1 MYDKSVTSSS
11 QSQFEAVSVFT
22 NSAVWGNCGQV
33 KRLPLQ
39 MRKVHLTLLTVSV
52 ASLVLAACQG
62 NNRRQELAYV
72 ERPVELLYSR
82 GADELDKRDFDQ
94 AILLFNEVERQHPYS
109 EWARRSSLMSA
120 FASYESR
127 KYDEAVSTAQRYLS
141 LNPAGQGAP
150 YAYYLIAVSHFD
162 QIMDV
167 GRDQKTTELA
177 RDALVDVVRR
187 YPETDYA
194 RDATIKL
201 DMVNDQL
208 AGKEMEIG
216 RWYLRRN
223 QHLSAVNRFRTVVAE
238 FETTSHTPEALHRL
252 VEVYLA
258 MGLKQE
264 ALAAGSVLGYNYPD
278 TVWYRYS
285 YRLLSGQGLDPEGA
299 SEVQKRTWLQRL
311 IPGGN

>member
-1 MYDKSVTSSS
+1 M
-11 QSQFEAVSVFT
+11 
-22 NSAVWGNCGQV
+22 
-33 KRLPLQ
+33 
-39 MRKVHLTLLTVSV
+39 
-52 ASLVLAACQG
+52 
-62 NNRRQELAYV
+62 
-72 ERPVELLYSR
+72 
-82 GADELDKRDFDQ
+82 DKRDYDQ

-120 FASYESR
+120 FAAYESR
-127 KYDEAVSTAQRYLS
+127 RFDEAIGTAQRYIS
-141 LNPAGQGAP
+141 LNPAGEGAS

-177 RDALVDVVRR
+177 RDALLDVVRR

-201 DMVNDQL
+201 DMVQDQL

-223 QHLSAVNRFRTVVAE
+223 QHLSAINRFRTVVSDYD
-238 FETTSHTPEALHRL
+238 TTSHTPEALHRL

-258 MGLKQE
+258 TGLKQE
-264 ALAAGSVLGYNYPD
+264 ALAAGAVLGYNYPES
-278 TVWYRYS
+278 VWYRYS

-299 SEVQKRTWLQRL
+299 SEAQKRTWLQRL
-311 IPGGN
+311 IPGGS

>member
-1 MYDKSVTSSS
+1 
-11 QSQFEAVSVFT
+11 
-22 NSAVWGNCGQV
+22 
-33 KRLPLQ
+33 
-39 MRKVHLTLLTVSV
+39 MRKVHILLVTVA
-52 ASLVLAACQG
+52 ASALVLTACQ
-62 NNRRQELAYV
+62 NSSRRQELAYV
-72 ERPVELLYSR
+72 ERPVEMLYAR
-82 GADELDKRDFDQ
+82 ATDELDKRDFDD

-127 KYDEAVSTAQRYLS
+127 KYDEAVSTAHRYLA
-141 LNPAGQGAP
+141 LNPAGQGAS

-177 RDALVDVVRR
+177 RAALTDVVRR
-187 YPETDYA
+187 YPDTDYA
-194 RDATIKL
+194 KDAAVKL
-201 DMVNDQL
+201 DMVSDQL

-223 QHLSAVNRFRTVVAE
+223 QHLSAVNRFRTVVSE
-238 FETTSHTPEALHRL
+238 YDTTSHAPEALHRL

-264 ALAAGSVLGYNYPD
+264 ALAAGSVLGYNYPES
-278 TVWYRYS
+278 VWYRYS

>member
-1 MYDKSVTSSS
+1 
-11 QSQFEAVSVFT
+11 
-22 NSAVWGNCGQV
+22 
-33 KRLPLQ
+33 
-39 MRKVHLTLLTVSV
+39 MRKVHILLVTVATS
-52 ASLVLAACQG
+52 ALVLTACQ
-62 NNRRQELAYV
+62 NSSRRQELAYV
-72 ERPVELLYSR
+72 ERPVEMLYAR
-82 GADELDKRDFDQ
+82 ATDELDDRDFDT

-177 RDALVDVVRR
+177 RDALTDVVRR
-187 YPETDYA
+187 YPDTDYA
-194 RDATIKL
+194 KDAAVKL
-201 DMVNDQL
+201 DMVSDQL

-223 QHLSAVNRFRTVVAE
+223 QHLSAVNRFRTVVSDYD
-238 FETTSHTPEALHRL
+238 TTSHAPEALHRL

-264 ALAAGSVLGYNYPD
+264 ALAAGSVLGYNYPES
-278 TVWYRYS
+278 VWYRYS

-299 SEVQKRTWLQRL
+299 TEVQKRTWLQRL

>member
-1 MYDKSVTSSS
+1 
-11 QSQFEAVSVFT
+11 
-22 NSAVWGNCGQV
+22 
-33 KRLPLQ
+33 
-39 MRKVHLTLLTVSV
+39 MRKVHVALFATV
-52 ASLVLAACQG
+52 ASALVLTACQ
-62 NNRRQELAYV
+62 NSNRRDTLAYV

-82 GADELDKRDFDQ
+82 ATEEMDKRDYDE

-109 EWARRSSLMSA
+109 VWARRSSLMSA
-120 FASYESR
+120 FAAYESR
-127 KYDEAVSTAQRYLS
+127 RYDDAITTSQRYIS
-141 LNPAGQGAP
+141 LNPAGEGAS

-177 RDALVDVVRR
+177 RDALLDVVRR

-201 DMVNDQL
+201 DMVRDQL

-223 QHLSAVNRFRTVVAE
+223 QHLSAINRFRTVVSDYD
-238 FETTSHTPEALHRL
+238 TTSHAPEALHRL

-258 MGLKQE
+258 TGLKQE
-264 ALAAGSVLGYNYPD
+264 ALAAGAVLGYNYPES
-278 TVWYRYS
+278 VWYRYS
-285 YRLLSGQGLDPEGA
+285 YRLLSGQGLDPEA
-299 SEVQKRTWLQRL
+299 TSDTQRRTWLQRL
-311 IPGGN
+311 IPGGS

>member
-1 MYDKSVTSSS
+1 
-11 QSQFEAVSVFT
+11 
-22 NSAVWGNCGQV
+22 
-33 KRLPLQ
+33 
-39 MRKVHLTLLTVSV
+39 MRKVHIILLSVSAAALALT
-52 ASLVLAACQG
+52 ACQG
-62 NNRRQELAYV
+62 NTRRQELAYV

-82 GADELDKRDFDQ
+82 ATDELDSRDYDQ

-120 FASYESR
+120 FAAYESR
-127 KYDEAVSTAQRYLS
+127 KYDEAASTAQRYLS

-150 YAYYLIAVSHFD
+150 YAYYLIAVCHFD

-177 RDALVDVVRR
+177 RDALNDVVRR
-187 YPETDYA
+187 YPESDYA
-194 RDATIKL
+194 RDATVKL

-223 QHLSAVNRFRTVVAE
+223 QHLSAVNRFRTVVSE
-238 FETTSHTPEALHRL
+238 YETTSHSPEALHRL

-264 ALAAGSVLGYNYPD
+264 ALAAGAVLGYNYPESI
-278 TVWYRYS
+278 WYQYS
-285 YRLLSGQGLDPEGA
+285 YRLLSGEGLDPEGA
-299 SEVQKRTWLQRL
+299 SDVQKRTWLQRL
-311 IPGGN
+311 IPGGK

>member
-1 MYDKSVTSSS
+1 MKLRPNNNGLT
-11 QSQFEAVSVFT
+11 QS
-22 NSAVWGNCGQV
+22 
-33 KRLPLQ
+33 
-39 MRKVHLTLLTVSV
+39 MRKVSLITFSICTS
-52 ASLVLAACQG
+52 ALVLTACQ
-62 NNRRQELAYV
+62 NSNRRQELAYV
-72 ERPVELLYSR
+72 ERPVEQLYAR
-82 GADELDKRDFDQ
+82 ATGELDKRDYDQ

-109 EWARRSSLMSA
+109 EWARRSSLMAA

-127 KYDEAVSTAQRYLS
+127 NYDEAITTSQRYLS
-141 LNPAGQGAP
+141 LNPAGQGAA

-177 RDALVDVVRR
+177 RDALLDVVRR

-194 RDATIKL
+194 RDATVKL
-201 DMVNDQL
+201 DMVSDQL

-223 QHLSAVNRFRTVVAE
+223 QHLSALNRFRTVVKDY
-238 FETTSHTPEALHRL
+238 ETTSHTPEALHRL
-252 VEVYLA
+252 VEVNLA

-264 ALAAGSVLGYNYPD
+264 ALAAGAVLGYNYPESD
-278 TVWYRYS
+278 WYRFS

-299 SEVQKRTWLQRL
+299 SEEQKRTWLQRL
-311 IPGGN
+311 IPGGK

>member
-1 MYDKSVTSSS
+1 MRT
-11 QSQFEAVSVFT
+11 AHLALLAT
-22 NSAVWGNCGQV
+22 TASA
-33 KRLPLQ
+33 
-39 MRKVHLTLLTVSV
+39 MALT
-52 ASLVLAACQG
+52 ACQ
-62 NNRRQELAYV
+62 NSNRRAELAYV
-72 ERPVELLYSR
+72 ERPVEQLYAR
-82 GADELDKRDFDQ
+82 ATDEMDARDYDT

-127 KYDEAVSTAQRYLS
+127 AYDEAIGTAQRYLS
-141 LNPAGQGAP
+141 LNPAGQGAS
-150 YAYYLIAVSHFD
+150 YAYYLIAVSYFD

-177 RDALVDVVRR
+177 RDALQDVVRR

-201 DMVNDQL
+201 DMVQDQL

-223 QHLSAVNRFRTVVAE
+223 QHLSAINRFRTVVSQYD
-238 FETTSHTPEALHRL
+238 TTSHTPEALHRL

-258 MGLKQE
+258 TGLRQE
-264 ALAAGSVLGYNYPD
+264 ALAAGAVLGYNYPESI
-278 TVWYRYS
+278 WYRYS
-285 YRLLSGQGLDPEGA
+285 YRLLSGQGLDPEGTT
-299 SEVQKRTWLQRL
+299 EEQKRTWLQRL